1 MSIDHKIMSYIKKY
15 KVNQGC
21 MSLSPYYLE
30 DGRHLAQLHRHRRH
44 CRAYVP
50 TSYTASHDN
59 HEKINLW
66 VSFSFLYGYGA
77 PLGGSLGRWSWAKNV
92 YALVARELWA
102 ECSIEKFQ
110 FIVSEL
116 VQVSPDNSL
125 TECVNI

>member
-1 MSIDHKIMSYIKKY
+1 
-15 KVNQGC
+15 

-30 DGRHLAQLHRHRRH
+30 DGRHLAQLHRHCRR
-44 CRAYVP
+44 CRAYAP

-59 HEKINLW
+59 HEKINSL

-77 PLGGSLGRWSWAKNV
+77 PLGGSLGRWSSAKNV
-92 YALVARELWA
+92 YTLVARELWT